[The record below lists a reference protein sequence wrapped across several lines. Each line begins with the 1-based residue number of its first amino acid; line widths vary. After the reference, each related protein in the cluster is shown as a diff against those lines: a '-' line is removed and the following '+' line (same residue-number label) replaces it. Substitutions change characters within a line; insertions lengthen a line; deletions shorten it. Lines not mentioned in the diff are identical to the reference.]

1 MLSLWNILF
10 GPLDKFYCI
19 YFYILSVIGILFGIF
34 LCILCI
40 AYPIFLKTTMVIS
53 LFVFSFI
60 MYFQNRLLFQMC
72 IDKMYKETFK
82 PLNENQKIKNQ
93 ILDMQGNSGAIS
105 GLNTAIDNE
114 KMGPLMKGFFSAARA
129 GVATEIDTNA
139 GQVYNSV
146 NTLTS
151 KDEVSPVLVA
161 KFATDSIDVDSN
173 PKFWSKWANQINQ
186 ATLAQTPTIAS
197 QPVIGPSRSNN
208 NCEQPNTCPVSGDTP
223 FCTST
228 GWACPRMWTP
238 NVQNYG
244 HTDSSQIDPKVL
256 TYTN

>member
-34 LCILCI
+34 LCILFI
-40 AYPIFLKTTMVIS
+40 MYPILLKTSMVIS
-53 LFVFSFI
+53 MFIFSFI

-72 IDKMYKETFK
+72 IDKIYKETFT
-82 PLNENQKIKNQ
+82 PLSENKKAKDQ
-93 ILDMQGNSGAIS
+93 ILDMQGNSGAIA
-105 GLNTAIDNE
+105 GINTVINDD
-114 KMGPLMKGFFSAARA
+114 KMGPLMKGFFSAAKA

-139 GQVYNSV
+139 GQIYNSV
-146 NTLTS
+146 NTLTN
-151 KDEVSPVLVA
+151 KDEVNPALVA
-161 KFATDSIDVDSN
+161 KFASENIVVDN
-173 PKFWSKWANQINQ
+173 TKFWSKWANTINQ
-186 ATLAQTPTIAS
+186 ATLTQTPTIQS
-197 QPVIGPSRSNN
+197 PQVIGPSRSNT
-208 NCEQPNTCPVSGDTP
+208 NCAKPNTCPVAGDAP

-244 HTDSSQIDPKVL
+244 YTDSSQIDRNVL
-256 TYTN
+256 TYTQ